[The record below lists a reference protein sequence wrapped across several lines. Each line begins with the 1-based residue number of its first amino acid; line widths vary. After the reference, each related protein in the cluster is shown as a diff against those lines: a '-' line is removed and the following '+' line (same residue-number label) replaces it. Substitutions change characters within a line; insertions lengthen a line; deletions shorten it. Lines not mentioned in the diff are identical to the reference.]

1 MQVESRSQSLPDQAA
16 VPGEVKDLQA
26 ELQDTL
32 KALQQHQHDPVNTL
46 DDDKVQRITFQLD
59 FFFLI
64 LLNKVHLFKSSS
76 TDCDSNGNRKV
87 ASTTVQRKEDSVY
100 CLVKGLPCLSVLRRN
115 WSTQSTHPDYSE
127 ISVKCSEYAR
137 LQIV

>member
-1 MQVESRSQSLPDQAA
+1 MQVESRSQSHPDQAA

-59 FFFLI
+59 LCFI

-87 ASTTVQRKEDSVY
+87 ASTTTEERRLSLLPGQRFTMSISSQEELEHTK
-100 CLVKGLPCLSVLRRN
+100 
-115 WSTQSTHPDYSE
+115 STHPGYSE
-127 ISVKCSEYAR
+127 ISMKCSEYAR

>member
-1 MQVESRSQSLPDQAA
+1 MFGFFPPFPSNQAIHSQEMQVESRSQSLPDQAA

-59 FFFLI
+59 FFF
-64 LLNKVHLFKSSS
+64 
-76 TDCDSNGNRKV
+76 
-87 ASTTVQRKEDSVY
+87 
-100 CLVKGLPCLSVLRRN
+100 
-115 WSTQSTHPDYSE
+115 
-127 ISVKCSEYAR
+127 
-137 LQIV
+137 

>member
-1 MQVESRSQSLPDQAA
+1 MQVESRSLSHPDQAV

-32 KALQQHQHDPVNTL
+32 KALQQQHDPVNTL
-46 DDDKVQRITFQLD
+46 DDDKVQRITFYLD
-59 FFFLI
+59 FFLI

-87 ASTTVQRKEDSVY
+87 ASPTVQRKDDSVC
-100 CLVKGLPCLSVLRRN
+100 CLVNGLPCLTVLRRN
-115 WSTQSTHPDYSE
+115 WSTQRVFTQVIMKFHE
-127 ISVKCSEYAR
+127 MF
-137 LQIV
+137 